1 MCAVPVGHPAQRQI
15 GISPAVGVLYKARR
29 KAEKVKAP
37 SRVKLEHP
45 YRAIMR
51 QFGYVKTRLRGVAK
65 NTAQLSKLC
74 ALSNLWR
81 VRQQLLTVVEQV
93 CS

>member
-1 MCAVPVGHPAQRQI
+1 MCAVPVGHPAERQI
-15 GISPAVGVLYKARR
+15 AITPAVGVLYKASR
-29 KAEKVKAP
+29 KVEKVKAP

-65 NTAQLSKLC
+65 NTAQLTKLC

-81 VRQQLLTVVEQV
+81 VRRQLLTVVEQV
-93 CS
+93 CP